1 MPKIIGGSSR
11 VVDFDGLTIDELA
24 GNVATCEDR
33 ISIALVKVAKPTAE
47 PWLTLHYDEWICVVK
62 GRMICKFDGGE
73 VEVKEGQ
80 TVKIDKGE
88 RFRPT
93 FPDAGT
99 EYIPV
104 CLPAF
109 RPDRCIREDEPDSV
123 VSTNLKKL
131 HSAPPSTTTA
141 KAPPDVLYHM
151 CQVSL
156 WEHCKRT
163 GAAYFPPTFQADGN
177 MTHATAVAQRLLETA
192 NHFYQD
198 VPGEWGCLRF
208 TRSALLKSGIIVV
221 DEEAK
226 PVGDQAVGDS
236 WGEWVCPHIYGGL
249 PPSVVDK
256 EFPMARD
263 GKEFVGIVGIDGC
276 EPTRRPTKSARAA

>member
-1 MPKIIGGSSR
+1 M
-11 VVDFDGLTIDELA
+11 VDFDGLTIDELA
-24 GNVATCEDR
+24 GNVATSEDR

-131 HSAPPSTTTA
+131 HSAPPSTTGTSVCA
-141 KAPPDVLYHM
+141 RSGA
-151 CQVSL
+151 VS
-156 WEHCKRT
+156 R
-163 GAAYFPPTFQADGN
+163 
-177 MTHATAVAQRLLETA
+177 
-192 NHFYQD
+192 
-198 VPGEWGCLRF
+198 
-208 TRSALLKSGIIVV
+208 
-221 DEEAK
+221 
-226 PVGDQAVGDS
+226 
-236 WGEWVCPHIYGGL
+236 
-249 PPSVVDK
+249 
-256 EFPMARD
+256 AR
-263 GKEFVGIVGIDGC
+263 
-276 EPTRRPTKSARAA
+276 R